1 MKRSYSV
8 QAYRTHHGY
17 EAINPFLNEHR
28 QKFERTFGVAVS
40 ASTEIELIVKNNEA
54 MIDVYQELRFNPKFS
69 KLYTVK
75 HHPTQELTLL
85 ISGQKT
91 LFDYLGSKEPNLL
104 TLSRLLEIDFEVV
117 YVQNYSN
124 TSFKGE
130 VVQGE
135 LLGRQCLVAVNNIV
149 PELSLGLLNQIGS
162 DEVELELLL
171 TRIIP
176 FQTETIL

>member
-8 QAYRTHHGY
+8 EAYRTYHGY
-17 EAINPFLNEHR
+17 ESIHPFLMEQRH
-28 QKFERTFGVAVS
+28 KFERTFGILVS
-40 ASTEIELIVKNNEA
+40 QSIEIELILHTNTE
-54 MIDVYQELRFNPKFS
+54 MIDVYQELRFNPRFS

-75 HHPTQELTLL
+75 HHPSQNLTLL
-85 ISGQKT
+85 VSGQDT

-104 TLSRLLEIDFEVV
+104 TLSRMLGVDFKVV
-117 YVQNYSN
+117 FVQSFSN

-135 LLGRQCLVAVNNIV
+135 LLGRQCLVAVNNMV